1 MDLMNNKRINKLLKE
16 REGKES
22 SRNKT
27 TESRLNQINNS
38 SYEYES
44 TNYRKEKSKERSRY
58 DGEGGNMNRNKRTV
72 DYIAIKREKEQREFE
87 ERGEIYNRMKEKDR
101 KDGILKQLKSKV
113 REQRMNLLNNTK

>member
-1 MDLMNNKRINKLLKE
+1 MEATFQKILKKMDLMNNKRMKLLKE

-44 TNYRKEKSKERSRY
+44 TNNRREKSK
-58 DGEGGNMNRNKRTV
+58 
-72 DYIAIKREKEQREFE
+72 
-87 ERGEIYNRMKEKDR
+87 
-101 KDGILKQLKSKV
+101 
-113 REQRMNLLNNTK
+113 